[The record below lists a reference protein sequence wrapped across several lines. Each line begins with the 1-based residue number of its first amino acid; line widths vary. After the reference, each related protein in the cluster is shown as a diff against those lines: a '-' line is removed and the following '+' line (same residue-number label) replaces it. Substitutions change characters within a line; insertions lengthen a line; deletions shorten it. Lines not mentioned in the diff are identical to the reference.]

1 MKKAVLALALLAP
14 LSLGAETFRRTFR
27 TAADWDRTL
36 YDGKIDVSDPAGV
49 RLLKT
54 ELIADEM
61 GMTTGKMDEVVIGN
75 TWIRKDFLLEQVQA
89 DAAVLL
95 IHWNEYES
103 EPMKRLRPAL
113 DVEVNGRPIRLIP
126 DVERMRTGG
135 WIRCD
140 VPVAALRAGLNS
152 VIIHN
157 ATDFPFVFSV
167 EAAKFPNRSAKSLD
181 GGRSWDDARLG
192 RGNYIDGE
200 YLIRLR
206 LSRYPARAEILSDFI
221 ELAGLAGEGAVKPA
235 VVAKSLRLAA
245 QAEKPAGTGV
255 LLAVRGGPT
264 PAFDPA
270 TWSGW
275 VDPARLGPAD
285 LKTWKFVQW
294 RAELR
299 TTDRRLTPV
308 LASLELAADLAIAA
322 PVPPGLRVEREEN
335 RRIVRGYYPFA
346 FQDAA
351 EPRLATLRNRYRM
364 EEVVGGCTTEFQK
377 FRTLAFWV
385 RGMWRDAWG
394 EHGEE
399 LHTPWDALVALEL
412 APEYKASGMCV
423 IYGNTFVQSALSV
436 GLQARGL
443 ILDHHFAS
451 EAWSNEL
458 GKWVMFDIGNNTTS
472 LRPAFHEKD
481 GVPLD
486 AREIHELARAD
497 RLDEIWVV
505 PAGPQDRFK
514 GSEDVKQGGHYLGPR
529 YWKPRFGIPLRNNH
543 LTSWL
548 PGELEHGFIQYHYDG
563 YLWWKDTPIPE
574 YEEYTLHSSHDRDF
588 HFTLHEAQVFLQAAE
603 DAAKLEVVLDTVT
616 PNFKTFEVRLD
627 GGEWAASPAAFAWPL
642 RAGANTLEAR
652 SVDVFGLAGPVSRIT
667 VAR

>member
-1 MKKAVLALALLAP
+1 MKKAAWLLVLTIP
-14 LSLGAETFRRTFR
+14 LSLRAETFRQTFR

-36 YDGKIDVSDPAGV
+36 YDGKIDVSDPSGA

-61 GMTTGKMDEVVIGN
+61 GMTTGKMEEIVLGR
-75 TWIRKDFLLEQVQA
+75 TWIRKDFQLDRVEA

-103 EPMKRLRPAL
+103 ESMRKLKPTLE
-113 DVEVNGRPIRLIP
+113 VEVNGRLIRLVP
-126 DVERMRTGG
+126 DVDRMRSGG

-140 VPVAALRAGLNS
+140 VPVSALKAGLNS
-152 VIIHN
+152 VVIHN
-157 ATDFPFVFSV
+157 ETDFPFVFSV

-181 GGRSWDDARLG
+181 GGKTWDDARLG
-192 RGNYIDGE
+192 RENYIDGE

-206 LSRYPARAEILSDFI
+206 LARYPARAEILSDFI
-221 ELAGLAGEGAVKPA
+221 ELASLAGEGAVKPA
-235 VVAKSLRLAA
+235 VALKSLRLL
-245 QAEKPAGTGV
+245 AETQTPPGTSVG
-255 LLAVRGGPT
+255 LAVRGGPT
-264 PAFDPA
+264 PAFAPE
-270 TWSGW
+270 TWSAW
-275 VDPARLGPAD
+275 SEPAD
-285 LKTWKFVQW
+285 LAPAAVKAWKFVQW

-299 TTDRRLTPV
+299 TADRRRTPV
-308 LASLELAADLAIAA
+308 LRSLELAADLAVVAA
-322 PVPPGLRVEREEN
+322 PPSGLKVERDEN
-335 RRIVRGYYPFA
+335 RKIVRGYYPFA
-346 FQDAA
+346 FQSAA
-351 EPRLATLRNRYRM
+351 EPRLATLRNRYRLD
-364 EEVVGGCTTEFQK
+364 EVVGGCATEFQR

-394 EHGEE
+394 KHGEE
-399 LHTPWDALVALEL
+399 LHTPWDALISLEL

-423 IYGNTFVQSALSV
+423 IYGNTFVQTALAV

-472 LRPAFHEKD
+472 IRPAFHEKD

-486 AREIHELARAD
+486 AREIHAVARTG
-497 RLDEIWVV
+497 RLDDIWVV

-514 GSEDVKQGGHYLGPR
+514 GSEDVKQGGSYLGPR
-529 YWKPRFGIPLRNNH
+529 FWEPRFGIPLRNNH
-543 LTSWL
+543 LTTWL

-574 YEEYTLHSSHDRDF
+574 YEEYSLHSSHDRDF
-588 HFTLHEAQVFLQAAE
+588 HFTLNEARIFLSATA
-603 DAAKLEVVLDTVT
+603 DPAKLDVVLDTVT
-616 PNFKTFEVRLD
+616 PNFKTFEIRID
-627 GGEWAASPAAFAWPL
+627 EGAWTASPASFAWAL

-652 SVDVFGLAGPVSRIT
+652 PVNAFGLPGIVSRMKI
-667 VAR
+667 AR

>member
-1 MKKAVLALALLAP
+1 MKKPLLALALLVP
-14 LSLGAETFRRTFR
+14 VSLGAGTYRRTFR
-27 TAADWDRTL
+27 AAADWDRTL
-36 YDGKIDVSDPAGV
+36 YDGKIDVSGPSGV

-61 GMTTGKMDEVVIGN
+61 GMTTGKMDEVVVGR
-75 TWIRKDFLLEQVQA
+75 TWIRKDFQLDRVEA

-95 IHWNEYES
+95 IHWNEYDP
-103 EPMKRLRPAL
+103 EPMRRLKPVL
-113 DVEVNGRPIRLIP
+113 DVEVNGRLIRLVP
-126 DVERMRTGG
+126 DVDRMRTGG

-140 VPVAALRAGLNS
+140 VPVASLKAGLNS
-152 VIIHN
+152 VVLHN
-157 ATDFPFVFSV
+157 GTDFPFVFSV

-181 GGRSWDDARLG
+181 GGKTWDDARLG
-192 RGNYIDGE
+192 RENYIDGE

-206 LSRYPARAEILSDFI
+206 LARYPERAEILSDFI
-221 ELAGLAGEGAVKPA
+221 ELAGLAGDGAVRPAVTLKSLRLSADAVKPA
-235 VVAKSLRLAA
+235 
-245 QAEKPAGTGV
+245 GTSVG
-255 LLAVRGGPT
+255 LAVRGGPT
-264 PAFDPA
+264 PAFDPG
-270 TWSGW
+270 TWSAW
-275 VDPARLGPAD
+275 TEPARLGPAEA
-285 LKTWKFVQW
+285 KAWKFVQW

-308 LASLELAADLAIAA
+308 LRSLELAADLEIAA
-322 PVPPGLRVEREEN
+322 APPAGLRVEKAEN
-335 RRIVRGYYPFA
+335 REIVRGYYPFA

-364 EEVVGGCTTEFQK
+364 DEVVGGCATEFQK

-394 EHGEE
+394 KHGEE
-399 LHTPWDALVALEL
+399 LHTPWDALISLEL
-412 APEYKASGMCV
+412 APQYKASGMCV

-451 EAWSNEL
+451 EVWSNEL

-472 LRPAFHEKD
+472 IRPSFHEKD

-486 AREIHELARAD
+486 AREIHELARAG
-497 RLDEIWVV
+497 RLDDIWVV

-514 GSEDVKQGGHYLGPR
+514 GSEDVKQGGNYLGPR
-529 YWKPRFGIPLRNNH
+529 FWKPRFGIPLRNNY

-574 YEEYTLHSSHDRDF
+574 YEEYSLHSSHDRDF
-588 HFTLHEAQVFLQAAE
+588 HFTLHEAQIFLGATA
-603 DAAKLEVVLDTVT
+603 DAARLDVVLDTVT
-616 PNFKTFEVRLD
+616 PNFKTFEIRID
-627 GGEWAASPAAFAWPL
+627 EGAWAASPASFAWPL
-642 RAGANTLEAR
+642 HAGANTLEAR
-652 SVDVFGLAGPVSRIT
+652 SVNAFGLAGPTSRMKI
-667 VAR
+667 VR